1 MKNTKLD
8 GNLYLD
14 VPYQN
19 SSISQEILSKA
30 ESLGI
35 KIREVEDLSKEELE
49 KIRGKSCEW
58 CIYYFGNY

>member
-49 KIRGKSCEW
+49 KIRGKSCE
-58 CIYYFGNY
+58 